1 MTRAPLHLV
10 LFGSLVLFTASTW
23 AASLQE
29 TLTRMD
35 QAAAK
40 FTSLSADVRKVTHTG
55 VINEDTEDNGTVQ
68 MKRPKRNEIRMLLEI
83 KPPDPKQ
90 VYIDSKKVQIF
101 FPNSLIDQEYEMG
114 KYKSLLDQFLL
125 LGFGSNSKELES
137 AYSISLGGSEVIA
150 GEKTTRLELIPKSQE
165 MLAHLK
171 RVDLWLS
178 DETGIPQQQKFY
190 QPGNDYQVVT
200 YTNIKINPNLPELK
214 LDLPKNVKKEYPLK

>member
-1 MTRAPLHLV
+1 MTAV
-10 LFGSLVLFTASTW
+10 SAY
-23 AASLQE
+23 AASLNE
-29 TLTRMD
+29 TLARMD

-40 FTSLSADVRKVTHTG
+40 FTSLSADVRKVSHTG
-55 VINEDTEDNGTVQ
+55 VIDEDTVDMGTVL
-68 MKRPKRNEIRMLLEI
+68 MKRPKPRDIRMLLEI

-90 VYIDSKKVQIF
+90 LLIDGKRVQIF
-101 FPNSLIDQEYEMG
+101 YPNSLLVQEYDMS

-137 AYSISLGGSEVIA
+137 NYTITLGGSEVIA

-171 RVDLWLS
+171 RVDLWVS
-178 DETGIPQQQKFY
+178 DDTGMPLQQKFY
-190 QPGNDYQVVT
+190 QPGNDYQVAT

-214 LDLPKNVKKEYPLK
+214 LDLPKGVKKEFPLK